1 MHRGHMRVGKR
12 EPSLL
17 NGTDEQTHAEEINHK
32 APHVLPQREQEKTNL
47 PYSLTQEY
55 KSKVSE

>member
-1 MHRGHMRVGKR
+1 MRVGKR